1 MFSADR
7 NPDRTWQEIA
17 EEASRERDPKR
28 LNELAKELSRAL
40 DRRDGKFS
48 EKKAPKR
55 ESA

>member
-1 MFSADR
+1 MFSAER

-17 EEASRERDPKR
+17 EEASREQDPKR

-40 DRRDGKFS
+40 DTRDGKFA